1 MKSKEESYK
10 IDSRRRSDILNQM
23 QMLAQSYTPEWKF
36 DTTSPDAGSVIG
48 LIFANQT
55 AANIQKLNRVI
66 EKYHTEFKI
75 REREYSQVI
84 LTEVLEIH
92 IVELLRF
99 NLENNGY
106 KVDYSYDGFDGYL
119 KTKEF
124 QPDLILL
131 DWMLPNISGIE
142 LLKKIRSDES
152 LEQIPVI
159 MLTAK
164 NMEEDKLEG
173 LQDGADDYITKPFS
187 VKEVLARITS
197 VLRRYKYTSNEKV
210 EVLKADDIQ
219 VNVNKHIVTKN
230 GQEIELTLKEFQIL
244 KLLIENKGNVL
255 TRTFLLD
262 KIWGYDYYG
271 ETRTLDVHIRHLR
284 KKIGDND
291 SKLIETVRG
300 VGYKIK

>member
-1 MKSKEESYK
+1 MKK
-10 IDSRRRSDILNQM
+10 I
-23 QMLAQSYTPEWKF
+23 
-36 DTTSPDAGSVIG
+36 
-48 LIFANQT
+48 LI
-55 AANIQKLNRVI
+55 IDD
-66 EKYHTEFKI
+66 
-75 REREYSQVI
+75 
-84 LTEVLEIH
+84 EIH
-92 IVELLRF
+92 IVELLKF

-131 DWMLPNISGIE
+131 DWMLPNISGID
-142 LLKKIRSDES
+142 LLKKIRSDET

-173 LQDGADDYITKPFS
+173 LEDGADDYITKPIS

-197 VLRRYKYTSNEKV
+197 VLRRYKYTSNEKI

>member
-1 MKSKEESYK
+1 MKK
-10 IDSRRRSDILNQM
+10 I
-23 QMLAQSYTPEWKF
+23 
-36 DTTSPDAGSVIG
+36 
-48 LIFANQT
+48 LI
-55 AANIQKLNRVI
+55 IDD
-66 EKYHTEFKI
+66 
-75 REREYSQVI
+75 
-84 LTEVLEIH
+84 EIH
-92 IVELLRF
+92 IVELIKF

-131 DWMLPNISGIE
+131 DWMLPNISGID
-142 LLKKIRSDES
+142 LLKKIRSDET

-173 LQDGADDYITKPFS
+173 LEDGADDYITKPFS

-197 VLRRYKYTSNEKV
+197 VLRRYKYTSNEKI

-271 ETRTLDVHIRHLR
+271 EPRTLDVHIRHLR

>member
-1 MKSKEESYK
+1 MKK
-10 IDSRRRSDILNQM
+10 I
-23 QMLAQSYTPEWKF
+23 
-36 DTTSPDAGSVIG
+36 
-48 LIFANQT
+48 LI
-55 AANIQKLNRVI
+55 IDD
-66 EKYHTEFKI
+66 
-75 REREYSQVI
+75 
-84 LTEVLEIH
+84 EIH
-92 IVELLRF
+92 IVELLKF

-119 KTKEF
+119 KIKEF

-131 DWMLPNISGIE
+131 DWMLPNISGID
-142 LLKKIRSDES
+142 LLKKIRSDET

-173 LQDGADDYITKPFS
+173 LEDGADDYITKPFS

-197 VLRRYKYTSNEKV
+197 VLRRYKYTSNEKI

>member
-1 MKSKEESYK
+1 
-10 IDSRRRSDILNQM
+10 
-23 QMLAQSYTPEWKF
+23 
-36 DTTSPDAGSVIG
+36 
-48 LIFANQT
+48 
-55 AANIQKLNRVI
+55 
-66 EKYHTEFKI
+66 
-75 REREYSQVI
+75 
-84 LTEVLEIH
+84 
-92 IVELLRF
+92 
-99 NLENNGY
+99 
-106 KVDYSYDGFDGYL
+106 
-119 KTKEF
+119 
-124 QPDLILL
+124 
-131 DWMLPNISGIE
+131 MLPNISGID
-142 LLKKIRSDES
+142 LLKKIRSDET

-173 LQDGADDYITKPFS
+173 LEDGADDYITKPFS

-197 VLRRYKYTSNEKV
+197 VLRRYKYTSNEKI

>member
-1 MKSKEESYK
+1 MKK
-10 IDSRRRSDILNQM
+10 I
-23 QMLAQSYTPEWKF
+23 
-36 DTTSPDAGSVIG
+36 
-48 LIFANQT
+48 LI
-55 AANIQKLNRVI
+55 IDD
-66 EKYHTEFKI
+66 
-75 REREYSQVI
+75 
-84 LTEVLEIH
+84 EIH
-92 IVELLRF
+92 IVELLKF

-131 DWMLPNISGIE
+131 DWMLPNISGID
-142 LLKKIRSDES
+142 LLKKIKSDET

-173 LQDGADDYITKPFS
+173 LEDGADDYITKPFS

-197 VLRRYKYTSNEKV
+197 VLRRYKYTSNEKI

>member
-1 MKSKEESYK
+1 MKK
-10 IDSRRRSDILNQM
+10 I
-23 QMLAQSYTPEWKF
+23 
-36 DTTSPDAGSVIG
+36 
-48 LIFANQT
+48 LI
-55 AANIQKLNRVI
+55 IDD
-66 EKYHTEFKI
+66 
-75 REREYSQVI
+75 
-84 LTEVLEIH
+84 EIH
-92 IVELLRF
+92 IVELLKF

-131 DWMLPNISGIE
+131 DWMLPNISGID
-142 LLKKIRSDES
+142 LLKKIRSDET

-173 LQDGADDYITKPFS
+173 LEDGADDYITKPFS

-197 VLRRYKYTSNEKV
+197 VLRRYKYTSNEKI

-219 VNVNKHIVTKN
+219 VNVNKQIVTKN

>member
-1 MKSKEESYK
+1 
-10 IDSRRRSDILNQM
+10 
-23 QMLAQSYTPEWKF
+23 
-36 DTTSPDAGSVIG
+36 
-48 LIFANQT
+48 
-55 AANIQKLNRVI
+55 
-66 EKYHTEFKI
+66 
-75 REREYSQVI
+75 
-84 LTEVLEIH
+84 
-92 IVELLRF
+92 
-99 NLENNGY
+99 
-106 KVDYSYDGFDGYL
+106 
-119 KTKEF
+119 
-124 QPDLILL
+124 
-131 DWMLPNISGIE
+131 
-142 LLKKIRSDES
+142 
-152 LEQIPVI
+152 

-173 LQDGADDYITKPFS
+173 LEDGADDYITKPFS

-197 VLRRYKYTSNEKV
+197 VLRRYKYTSNEKI

>member
-1 MKSKEESYK
+1 MKK
-10 IDSRRRSDILNQM
+10 I
-23 QMLAQSYTPEWKF
+23 
-36 DTTSPDAGSVIG
+36 
-48 LIFANQT
+48 LI
-55 AANIQKLNRVI
+55 IDD
-66 EKYHTEFKI
+66 
-75 REREYSQVI
+75 
-84 LTEVLEIH
+84 EIH
-92 IVELLRF
+92 IVELLKF

-131 DWMLPNISGIE
+131 DWMLPNISGID
-142 LLKKIRSDES
+142 LLKKIRSDET

-173 LQDGADDYITKPFS
+173 LEDGADDYITKPFS

-197 VLRRYKYTSNEKV
+197 VLRRYKYTSNEKI

-230 GQEIELTLKEFQIL
+230 GQEIELTFKEFQIL

>member
-1 MKSKEESYK
+1 MKILI
-10 IDSRRRSDILNQM
+10 IDD
-23 QMLAQSYTPEWKF
+23 
-36 DTTSPDAGSVIG
+36 
-48 LIFANQT
+48 
-55 AANIQKLNRVI
+55 
-66 EKYHTEFKI
+66 
-75 REREYSQVI
+75 
-84 LTEVLEIH
+84 EIH
-92 IVELLRF
+92 IVELLKF

-131 DWMLPNISGIE
+131 DWMLPNISGID
-142 LLKKIRSDES
+142 LLKKIRSDET

-173 LQDGADDYITKPFS
+173 LEDGADDYITKPFS

-197 VLRRYKYTSNEKV
+197 VLRRYKYTSNEKI

>member
-1 MKSKEESYK
+1 MKK
-10 IDSRRRSDILNQM
+10 I
-23 QMLAQSYTPEWKF
+23 
-36 DTTSPDAGSVIG
+36 
-48 LIFANQT
+48 LI
-55 AANIQKLNRVI
+55 IDD
-66 EKYHTEFKI
+66 
-75 REREYSQVI
+75 
-84 LTEVLEIH
+84 EIH
-92 IVELLRF
+92 IVELLKF
-99 NLENNGY
+99 NLENKGY

-131 DWMLPNISGIE
+131 DWMLPNISGID
-142 LLKKIRSDES
+142 LLKKIRSDAT

-173 LQDGADDYITKPFS
+173 LEDGADDYITKPFS

-197 VLRRYKYTSNEKV
+197 VLRRYKYTSNEKI

>member
-1 MKSKEESYK
+1 MKK
-10 IDSRRRSDILNQM
+10 I
-23 QMLAQSYTPEWKF
+23 
-36 DTTSPDAGSVIG
+36 
-48 LIFANQT
+48 LI
-55 AANIQKLNRVI
+55 IDD
-66 EKYHTEFKI
+66 
-75 REREYSQVI
+75 
-84 LTEVLEIH
+84 EIH
-92 IVELLRF
+92 IVELLKF

-131 DWMLPNISGIE
+131 DWMLPNISGID
-142 LLKKIRSDES
+142 LLKKIRSDET

-173 LQDGADDYITKPFS
+173 LEDGADDYITKPFS
-187 VKEVLARITS
+187 VREVLARITS
-197 VLRRYKYTSNEKV
+197 VLRRYKYTSNEKI

-244 KLLIENKGNVL
+244 KLLFENKGNVL
-255 TRTFLLD
+255 TRTFLLY

>member
-1 MKSKEESYK
+1 MKK
-10 IDSRRRSDILNQM
+10 I
-23 QMLAQSYTPEWKF
+23 
-36 DTTSPDAGSVIG
+36 
-48 LIFANQT
+48 LI
-55 AANIQKLNRVI
+55 IDD
-66 EKYHTEFKI
+66 
-75 REREYSQVI
+75 
-84 LTEVLEIH
+84 EIH
-92 IVELLRF
+92 IVELLKF

-131 DWMLPNISGIE
+131 DWMLPNISGID
-142 LLKKIRSDES
+142 LLKKIRSDET

-173 LQDGADDYITKPFS
+173 LEDGADDYITKPFS

-197 VLRRYKYTSNEKV
+197 VLRRYKYTSNEKI

-244 KLLIENKGNVL
+244 KLLIENRGNVL

>member
-1 MKSKEESYK
+1 MKK
-10 IDSRRRSDILNQM
+10 I
-23 QMLAQSYTPEWKF
+23 
-36 DTTSPDAGSVIG
+36 
-48 LIFANQT
+48 LI
-55 AANIQKLNRVI
+55 IDD
-66 EKYHTEFKI
+66 
-75 REREYSQVI
+75 
-84 LTEVLEIH
+84 EIH
-92 IVELLRF
+92 IVELLKF

-131 DWMLPNISGIE
+131 DWMLPNISGID
-142 LLKKIRSDES
+142 LLKKIRSDET

-173 LQDGADDYITKPFS
+173 LEDGADDYITKPFS

-197 VLRRYKYTSNEKV
+197 VIRRYKYTSNEKI

>member
-1 MKSKEESYK
+1 MEEK
-10 IDSRRRSDILNQM
+10 IL
-23 QMLAQSYTPEWKF
+23 
-36 DTTSPDAGSVIG
+36 VIDD
-48 LIFANQT
+48 
-55 AANIQKLNRVI
+55 
-66 EKYHTEFKI
+66 EM
-75 REREYSQVI
+75 
-84 LTEVLEIH
+84 H
-92 IVELLRF
+92 IVELLKF
-99 NLENNGY
+99 NLEVNGY
-106 KVDYSYDGFDGYL
+106 IVDYSLDSFEGYHKAKEL
-119 KTKEF
+119 K
-124 QPDLILL
+124 PNLILL
-131 DWMLPNISGIE
+131 DWMLPNISGID
-142 LLKKIRSDES
+142 LLKKIRSDET

-173 LQDGADDYITKPFS
+173 LEDGADDYITKPFS

-197 VLRRYKYTSNEKV
+197 VLRGYKYTSNEKI

>member
-1 MKSKEESYK
+1 MKK
-10 IDSRRRSDILNQM
+10 I
-23 QMLAQSYTPEWKF
+23 
-36 DTTSPDAGSVIG
+36 
-48 LIFANQT
+48 LI
-55 AANIQKLNRVI
+55 IDD
-66 EKYHTEFKI
+66 
-75 REREYSQVI
+75 
-84 LTEVLEIH
+84 EIH
-92 IVELLRF
+92 IVELLKF

-131 DWMLPNISGIE
+131 DWMLPNISGID
-142 LLKKIRSDES
+142 LLKKIRSDET

-173 LQDGADDYITKPFS
+173 LEDGADDYITKPFS

-197 VLRRYKYTSNEKV
+197 VLRRYKYTSIEKI

>member
-1 MKSKEESYK
+1 MKK
-10 IDSRRRSDILNQM
+10 I
-23 QMLAQSYTPEWKF
+23 
-36 DTTSPDAGSVIG
+36 
-48 LIFANQT
+48 LI
-55 AANIQKLNRVI
+55 IDD
-66 EKYHTEFKI
+66 
-75 REREYSQVI
+75 
-84 LTEVLEIH
+84 EIH
-92 IVELLRF
+92 IVELLKF

-131 DWMLPNISGIE
+131 DWMLPNISGID
-142 LLKKIRSDES
+142 LLKKIRSDET

-173 LQDGADDYITKPFS
+173 LEDGADDYITKPFS

-197 VLRRYKYTSNEKV
+197 VLRRYKYTSNEKI

-219 VNVNKHIVTKN
+219 VNVNKHIVNKN

>member
-1 MKSKEESYK
+1 MKK
-10 IDSRRRSDILNQM
+10 I
-23 QMLAQSYTPEWKF
+23 
-36 DTTSPDAGSVIG
+36 
-48 LIFANQT
+48 LI
-55 AANIQKLNRVI
+55 IDD
-66 EKYHTEFKI
+66 
-75 REREYSQVI
+75 
-84 LTEVLEIH
+84 EIH
-92 IVELLRF
+92 IVELLKF
-99 NLENNGY
+99 NLENNRY

-131 DWMLPNISGIE
+131 DWMLPNISGID
-142 LLKKIRSDES
+142 LLKKIRSDET

-173 LQDGADDYITKPFS
+173 LEDGADDYITKPFS

-197 VLRRYKYTSNEKV
+197 VLRRYKYTSNEKI